1 VAIEFAVNSTSKR
14 GRRTGFCGPVVVSF
28 DAELEAMVGNL
39 AQRLRRKFR
48 VGFEPDRTQFKRDG
62 LANFRRN
69 LPPRRARVAM
79 LACSDARLPT
89 SGKEDNLD

>member
-1 VAIEFAVNSTSKR
+1 VTIEFAVNSTSKR
-14 GRRTGFCGPVVVSF
+14 GRRTGFCGPVVVVLMQSLKHTV
-28 DAELEAMVGNL
+28 ENL

-62 LANFRRN
+62 LATFRRN
-69 LPPRRARVAM
+69 PRRARVAM

-89 SGKEDNLD
+89 SGKEENLD